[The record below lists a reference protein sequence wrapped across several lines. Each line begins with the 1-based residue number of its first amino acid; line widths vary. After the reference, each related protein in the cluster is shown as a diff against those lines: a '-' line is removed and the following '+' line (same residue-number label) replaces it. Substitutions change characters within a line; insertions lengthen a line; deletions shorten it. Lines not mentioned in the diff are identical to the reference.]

1 MEKVAK
7 TSPDS
12 MSLSSTQK
20 ISILKQKISH
30 DFYQEH
36 IKTQLN
42 DILHPSDQLNYL
54 VSMLEL
60 SDQDRE
66 YRSKLVNIIQT
77 IAIQEFGSVAKV
89 FLFGSTSRAGSY
101 AIDFRT
107 ESILAKNKKK
117 TEISNSLS
125 VFLCSAIT
133 LWGPESQLHMILP
146 LVVLE

>member
-89 FLFGSTSRAGSY
+89 FLFGSTSRARSY

-133 LWGPESQLHMILP
+133 LWA
-146 LVVLE
+146 

>member
-12 MSLSSTQK
+12 MSLNTQK
-20 ISILKQKISH
+20 FSILEQKISH

-36 IKTQLN
+36 IKTRLN
-42 DILHPSDQLNYL
+42 NILHPSDQLNCL

-66 YRSKLVNIIQT
+66 YRSKLVNIIQN
-77 IAIQEFGSVAKV
+77 IAIQEFGSAAKV
-89 FLFGSTSRAGSY
+89 FLFGSTSRAGSC

-107 ESILAKNKKK
+107 PTK
-117 TEISNSLS
+117 
-125 VFLCSAIT
+125 VF
-133 LWGPESQLHMILP
+133 WR
-146 LVVLE
+146 

>member
-89 FLFGSTSRAGSY
+89 FLFGSTSRARSY

-117 TEISNSLS
+117 LKYPIHFQFFYA
-125 VFLCSAIT
+125 V
-133 LWGPESQLHMILP
+133 P
-146 LVVLE
+146 